1 MESSTT
7 TAPHSRETSIW
18 QRWLHHPE
26 SLWLHRV
33 LFQIHMMVGIVV
45 GLYVLVMS
53 VSGSIIVYRDLL
65 ESSGDPNSN
74 LFRAVEWLVD
84 LHGNLLAGNTGRR
97 LNGVG
102 AACLT
107 LLCLTGI
114 VIWWPGI
121 RHWRRSLTVN
131 SRSSFARITWDLHN
145 VLGFWCLLILLVWG
159 LSALSFSFPE
169 MFNSLFD
176 VLEPGS
182 AGKPRFGD
190 KALSLLSNLHF
201 GRFDWFTQALWAALG
216 LVPAVLA
223 FTGVFMCCHR
233 IFRRGGAPFPK

>member
-1 MESSTT
+1 MESSTA
-7 TAPHSRETSIW
+7 TAPHSPETSVW

-33 LFQIHMMVGIVV
+33 LFQIHMLVGIAV

-84 LHGNLLAGNTGRR
+84 LHGNLLAGNAGHR

-107 LLCLTGI
+107 LL
-114 VIWWPGI
+114 
-121 RHWRRSLTVN
+121 
-131 SRSSFARITWDLHN
+131 
-145 VLGFWCLLILLVWG
+145 
-159 LSALSFSFPE
+159 
-169 MFNSLFD
+169 
-176 VLEPGS
+176 
-182 AGKPRFGD
+182 
-190 KALSLLSNLHF
+190 
-201 GRFDWFTQALWAALG
+201 
-216 LVPAVLA
+216 
-223 FTGVFMCCHR
+223 
-233 IFRRGGAPFPK
+233 